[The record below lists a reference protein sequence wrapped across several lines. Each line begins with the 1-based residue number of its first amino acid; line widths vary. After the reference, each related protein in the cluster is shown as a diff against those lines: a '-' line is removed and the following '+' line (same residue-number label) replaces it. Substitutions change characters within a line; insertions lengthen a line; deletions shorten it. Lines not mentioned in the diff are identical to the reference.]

1 MTENVVFRPIMG
13 NEMPET
19 NKPTSNHR
27 EVEVLEALRRLGGSA
42 RNSNIADLLGVS
54 EETIRR
60 TTKALAKADLVRR
73 VHGGA
78 YLPESRAETGV
89 FSRLGQRPDE
99 KSLIGRAAA
108 QLIPN
113 GACIFLDVGSTTA
126 FVAHALRKHE
136 NLFVVTNSL
145 NAAQSLA
152 KRRGNRVFLAGG
164 ELRDAEWG
172 TFGPEALDY
181 VRGFRFDFA
190 VLSVDGIDQNK
201 GFLLSVPSEAAL
213 ARAVMSASARTI
225 VVADHQKFAQSA
237 PIVVCAGDAVDV
249 VVTDKAP
256 TPMQIQRAQ
265 EWQDDIVTAHA
276 EGQA

>member
-1 MTENVVFRPIMG
+1 MAEI
-13 NEMPET
+13 
-19 NKPTSNHR
+19 NKSTSNHR

-54 EETIRR
+54 EETVRR

-78 YLPESRAETGV
+78 YLPDARADAGV
-89 FSRLGQRPDE
+89 FSRLGQRSDE
-99 KSLIGRAAA
+99 KTQIARAAA
-108 QLIPN
+108 NLIPN
-113 GACIFLDVGSTTA
+113 GACVFLDVGSTTA

-172 TFGPEALDY
+172 TFGPEAEAY
-181 VRGFRFDFA
+181 VRNFRFDFA
-190 VLSVDGIDQNK
+190 MLSVDGIDLEA
-201 GFLLSVPSEAAL
+201 GFLLSGPSEAAL
-213 ARAVMSASARTI
+213 AKAVVARSGCAI
-225 VVADHQKFAQSA
+225 VVADHQKFGQTA
-237 PIVVCAGDAVDV
+237 PLLMCEGDEVNT
-249 VVTDKAP
+249 VVTDRPLTRAYSEKFKDW
-256 TPMQIQRAQ
+256 QIAVVNAGL
-265 EWQDDIVTAHA
+265 ENAK
-276 EGQA
+276 

>member
-1 MTENVVFRPIMG
+1 MAKI
-13 NEMPET
+13 
-19 NKPTSNHR
+19 NKSTSNHR

-60 TTKALAKADLVRR
+60 TTKALARADLVRR

-78 YLPESRAETGV
+78 YLPDAHADAGV
-89 FSRLGQRPDE
+89 FSRLGQRSDE
-99 KSLIGRAAA
+99 KAQIARAAA
-108 QLIPN
+108 RLIPN
-113 GACIFLDVGSTTA
+113 GACVFLDVGSTTA

-172 TFGPEALDY
+172 TFGPEAEAY
-181 VRGFRFDFA
+181 VRNFRFDFG
-190 VLSVDGIDQNK
+190 VLSVDGIDK
-201 GFLLSVPSEAAL
+201 GSGFLLSVPSETAL
-213 ARAVMSASARTI
+213 ARAVIARSGRTI
-225 VVADHQKFAQSA
+225 VVADHLKFGQAAPLVMCAGEHVDTLVTDRPLAAGYSQKF
-237 PIVVCAGDAVDV
+237 
-249 VVTDKAP
+249 K
-256 TPMQIQRAQ
+256 
-265 EWQDDIVTAHA
+265 EWQVNIINAGQEHA
-276 EGQA
+276 TC